1 MNIEEKRNL
10 LYRIVAAILLIMSLV
25 LSSLGLYKIITYNPN
40 ELVIMMLANI
50 VCAVFALLQII
61 FILKGG
67 KKESNLYKIA
77 FNENKHVNNV
87 PLVAVIIGTIF
98 GLGLSILGVIVFF
111 VRRDVP
117 TIKASMI
124 AVISVGVYLLVNTL
138 IYYFYLFLFRNRE
151 INLKDFL

>member
-1 MNIEEKRNL
+1 MNIEERRNL
-10 LYRIVAAILLIMSLV
+10 LYRIVAAILLVMSLV
-25 LSSLGLYKIITYNPN
+25 LSSLGLYKIIAYNPN

-111 VRRDVP
+111 VRRDIP